1 MVKSIIIK
9 IDLNNIYVIL
19 LIRMNHL
26 FCDLCDNMLVTKI
39 DFKSTKDDE
48 GNSEG
53 GVSDTNLINYCRS
66 CNFSTD
72 YPEKK
77 NPVYHLNYNLELIKR
92 EHIVNKFTAK
102 DNTLPRALGIKCPNE
117 TCPSSVKS
125 KKSDIRYIKYDD
137 ANMKYIYI
145 CIDCNNAGIEPN
157 IW

>member
-1 MVKSIIIK
+1 
-9 IDLNNIYVIL
+9 
-19 LIRMNHL
+19 MNHL
-26 FCDLCDNMLVTKI
+26 FCELCDNMLVTKI
-39 DFKSTKDDE
+39 EFKAAAEDAVE
-48 GNSEG
+48 GSSG
-53 GVSDTNLINYCRS
+53 DTNLINYCRS

-102 DNTLPRALGIKCPNE
+102 DNTLPKALGIKCPND
-117 TCPSSVKS
+117 TCPS

-145 CIDCNNAGIEPN
+145 CIDCNNANIEPN